1 MMIAKDIWL
10 QLPKGSKMKRG
21 KDMPGPRL
29 RGHRFCG
36 FTLVELLVVIA
47 IIGVLTGLLLPA
59 VQSARESGR
68 IVTCKNHVSQIAKA
82 MASHE
87 SAMGFYPTGGWSP
100 VWLGMAER
108 PAEASQPGGW
118 TFGSLPYME
127 ELATRDI
134 VANATAATAPAAYQR
149 LATTPVKTFACP
161 SRRSAKA
168 IPVVGITAFRSGAST
183 NIPLSQAT
191 RSDYA
196 ANGGSVGN
204 CPPLSVLKQVSGNVA
219 SGTKIKISHR
229 PPGNPTN
236 CNEMELPYNAVV
248 SGHLHNHPADRL
260 GGCTGCSGSI
270 DTTMLQ
276 TPIFPQDLAEG
287 DAWRGA
293 PLAKRLEL
301 KDMGIPDMQDGF
313 AYRMSRVTP
322 AHIRDGLSMT
332 YLVGEKFIAADR
344 YDTGTDAGDSSVLFA
359 GYSSSNTR
367 FGGEAPRQD
376 TRSVSAPTI
385 FGGPHSAGFT
395 MAFGDGSV
403 RLISHEIAPSVHLR
417 LSTRSGIDSGEE
429 PVPSV
434 W

>member
-1 MMIAKDIWL
+1 M
-10 QLPKGSKMKRG
+10 
-21 KDMPGPRL
+21 
-29 RGHRFCG
+29 
-36 FTLVELLVVIA
+36 VIA

-59 VQSARESGR
+59 VQAARESGR
-68 IVTCKNHVSQIAKA
+68 IVTCKNNVSQLAKA
-82 MASHE
+82 IASHE

-100 VWLGMAER
+100 VWVGMAER
-108 PAEASQPGGW
+108 PADPSQPGGW

-127 ELATRDI
+127 ELSTHDI
-134 VANATAATAPAAYQR
+134 VANATAATAAAAYQR
-149 LATTPVKTFACP
+149 LVTTPVKTFVCP

-168 IPVVGITAFRSGAST
+168 SPVVGISGFRSGAST
-183 NIPLSQAT
+183 NIPLSQAS

-204 CPPLSVLKQVSGNVA
+204 CPPLSVLKQVSGSVA
-219 SGTKIKISHR
+219 SGTRIRISHR
-229 PPGNPTN
+229 PPGNPNN

-248 SGHLHNHPADRL
+248 SGHLNNHPEDSL
-260 GGCTGCSGSI
+260 GPCTGCTAAI
-270 DTTMLQ
+270 DTMLLQ

-287 DAWRGA
+287 DAWQGA
-293 PLAKRLEL
+293 SLAKRLEL

-313 AYRMSRVTP
+313 VYRMSRVTP

-332 YLVGEKFIAADR
+332 YLVGEKFMAADR
-344 YDTGTDAGDSSVLFA
+344 YDTGTDAGDASILFA

-376 TRSVSAPTI
+376 TKNTSAPTI
-385 FGGPHSAGFT
+385 FGGPHTGGFA

-403 RLISHEIAPSVHLR
+403 RMISHDITSSVHKR

>member
-1 MMIAKDIWL
+1 MIISDK
-10 QLPKGSKMKRG
+10 KRVAA
-21 KDMPGPRL
+21 
-29 RGHRFCG
+29 

-68 IVTCKNHVSQIAKA
+68 ITTCKNHVSQIAKA
-82 MASHE
+82 IASHE
-87 SAMGFYPTGGWSP
+87 SATGFYPTGGWSP
-100 VWLGMAER
+100 VWLGVAER
-108 PAEASQPGGW
+108 PADPSQPGGW

-127 ELATRDI
+127 ELATRDV
-134 VANATAATAPAAYQR
+134 VANATAATAAAAYR
-149 LATTPVKTFACP
+149 TLVTTPVKTFVCP

-168 IPVVGITAFRSGAST
+168 IPIVGISPFRSAAST
-183 NIPLSQAT
+183 NIALTQAT

-204 CPPLSVLKQVSGNVA
+204 CPPLSVLKQVSGSVA
-219 SGTKIKISHR
+219 SGTKIKIAHR
-229 PPGNPTN
+229 PPGNPNN
-236 CNEMELPYNAVV
+236 CNELELPYNAVV
-248 SGHLHNHPADRL
+248 SGHLNNHAEDSL
-260 GGCTGCSGSI
+260 GGCSGCSGSI
-270 DTTMLQ
+270 DTTLLQ

-287 DAWRGA
+287 DAWRNA
-293 PLAKRLEL
+293 SLAKRLEL

-313 AYRMSRVTP
+313 VYRMSRVTP

-344 YDTGTDAGDSSVLFA
+344 YDTGTDAGDSSILFA

-367 FGGEAPRQD
+367 FGGEAPRRD
-376 TRSVSAPTI
+376 VKNVSAPTV
-385 FGGPHSAGFT
+385 FGGPHTGGFV

-403 RLISHEIAPSVHLR
+403 RMISHEITPSVHKR
-417 LSTRSGIDSGEE
+417 LSTRSGIDSNEE